1 MASDRSLGHQ
11 WGKERENMG
20 LVQHLSLGVLQDPE
34 NNFGPGHSCY
44 GPTSPCHSPA
54 FLLLAALRNE
64 GGPQEWEPHDQRH
77 EAQSLQVFHTLKVYP
92 LCSQEPHLSL
102 LSLVG
107 FVVLL

>member
-1 MASDRSLGHQ
+1 MPSDRSLGHQ

-34 NNFGPGHSCY
+34 NNFGPRHSCY

-64 GGPQEWEPHDQRH
+64 GVPRNGNHMIKGMRPNHSRFSIH
-77 EAQSLQVFHTLKVYP
+77 
-92 LCSQEPHLSL
+92 
-102 LSLVG
+102 
-107 FVVLL
+107 